1 MRTGETIPRFELE
14 DEDGVSFSS
23 NNLKGAPSV
32 IYFYPKDD
40 TPGCTAEACSF
51 RDQFEDFTQ
60 LGARVI
66 GISNDDSA
74 SHRRFKEKHRLP
86 FTLLS
91 DPNGNVKKA
100 FGVKGNLF
108 GLLSGR
114 VTFIFNEKC
123 ELVHQ
128 FDSQINVLKH
138 VKEALSILKHNHSPS
153 K

>member
-1 MRTGETIPRFELE
+1 VRTGETIPRFELE